1 MRSAITAIFISFFVL
16 GLPRQAPGQG
26 LPEPGYVWDLGAPAS
41 KAGVHGPEKMVVID
55 AATREKERELA
66 RKQHDTT
73 FDTKIMDIA
82 VDTVPIKSSKG
93 PAESPAKAKATATPK
108 AEPSAAPSLTPIP
121 KAADVS
127 GPSSLSLEVVPILKS
142 SPTEANASPSPS
154 ASAGPESKQIA
165 PPKGGR

>member
-41 KAGVHGPEKMVVID
+41 KAAHGPEKMVVID
-55 AATREKERELA
+55 AATREKERERA

-73 FDTKIMDIA
+73 FDTKIMDIG
-82 VDTVPIKSSKG
+82 VDTVSVKSSQR

-108 AEPSAAPSLTPIP
+108 AEPSPAPSLTPIP

-127 GPSSLSLEVVPILKS
+127 APSSLSLEVVPILKS

-154 ASAGPESKQIA
+154 ASARPEK
-165 PPKGGR
+165 